1 MKRVLL
7 QTGVGKVPSED
18 LESKKKQQGGG
29 GVKSSDFIYQI
40 SCALL
45 IKNLGNNFCYVLT
58 NHCLYAIANQH
69 GQEAMVW
76 GSAGAVDDVGK
87 LGRPLQMDNWS

>member
-18 LESKKKQQGGG
+18 LERKG
-29 GVKSSDFIYQI
+29 GVKSSHFIYQI
-40 SCALL
+40 SCTSL
-45 IKNLGNNFCYVLT
+45 IKNLGHNFCYVLT